1 MNKILPWHIIQRWCI
16 SVFLAK
22 MLLVILCE
30 ALCFTHKFRF
40 FPTSSDTFKLRCT
53 EWIYTSDSHRKT
65 ITPIAKDYWLPTQNF
80 NGHSK
85 TYLYS
90 LTILLT
96 WTLANLILCTHGVL
110 PSCSEA
116 TVLTRYTA
124 TWAFLESRIRVQ
136 RYMNFGISTFVYWMN
151 HIVFCTYLTHD
162 MLGSRTF

>member
-1 MNKILPWHIIQRWCI
+1 MKICVFY
-16 SVFLAK
+16 SVFLSNP
-22 MLLVILCE
+22 LRPL
-30 ALCFTHKFRF
+30 
-40 FPTSSDTFKLRCT
+40 SDISKLHCT

-90 LTILLT
+90 LTILFT

-151 HIVFCTYLTHD
+151 HIVFLHLFD
-162 MLGSRTF
+162 AWHVRK

>member
-1 MNKILPWHIIQRWCI
+1 
-16 SVFLAK
+16 

-65 ITPIAKDYWLPTQNF
+65 ITPIAKDYWFHTQNF

-90 LTILLT
+90 LTILFT